1 MGWKRTEEQNIMIEL
16 DRMRSGKIREDK
28 IQRKIKQYR
37 SRQE

>member
-16 DRMRSGKIREDK
+16 DRMRSGGIREDK
-28 IQRKIKQYR
+28 IQWKIKQYR

>member
-1 MGWKRTEEQNIMIEL
+1 MGWKRTKEQNIMIEL